1 MKKKTIALTGATGI
15 MGYQTFLE
23 LMKRKDEV
31 SVTVLIRESKKAHQM
46 FDAYQNDPAVR
57 IVWGNLVNYEDVL
70 NLVDGAEYVLHIGG
84 MVSPKADYYP
94 VTTLRTNV
102 SAAENIVKAVKAQ
115 ANPDEVKVVYI
126 GTVAQTGDRNPPIHW
141 GRTGDPIKISV
152 YDHYAISKT
161 KAEAVFAESG
171 LKYWVSLR
179 QSGILYPDILKNMEP
194 IMYHVPMNG
203 VLEWATVEDS
213 GRLMANICTM
223 DLPDSFYRKFYNIGS
238 GEQYRLTNY
247 EFEDLIL
254 NTLGLGSPTKLFS
267 PNWFTTKN
275 FHGQWYVDSNALE
288 EICHFR
294 ANIPVKEYFKEMMN
308 HVEPFYKLAFL
319 GRPYAPILKHTWMK
333 SIAQTKTYGTLWWV
347 QQNVEERMSA
357 YFGSMEEYCQIP
369 KNWKDFKLT
378 IPSKKAESE
387 EVIVLNHG
395 YDETKPFDQLTLE
408 DLRKAAE
415 FRGGQCLASEIVDMY
430 TPVLWKSARGNE
442 FMMSP
447 NLVLKGGHWCPEE
460 LPWPWDYDTEAKLNP
475 FFAQVWYPLH
485 NQNQMHVYGSEI
497 FDNFKEKVE

>member
-23 LMKRKDEV
+23 LIKRKDEV

-275 FHGQWYVDSNALE
+275 FHGQWYVDSDALE

-485 NQNQMHVYGSEI
+485 DQNQMHVYGSEI
-497 FDNFKEKVE
+497 FNNFKEKVE